1 MHYHLLLVF
10 LFINNTIV
18 LNDDRAML
26 DDCYRTMF
34 LCVLDED
41 LLVAFI

>member
-1 MHYHLLLVF
+1 MHYLLLIF
-10 LFINNTIV
+10 LFNNNNNV

-34 LCVLDED
+34 SCVLDED